1 MSKIEKIRPAAINKD
16 ISPRAVD
23 QQGNRLV
30 VNPYLDRLN
39 SRFRSAETAELMA
52 EQNIPGTVV
61 KTNSALPATGTN
73 LTIGCFTDREAGRFI
88 TFNYNSLGV
97 HGIYTYNPITNTW
110 ATIIQSSLLAFSSDP
125 RYRITGVG
133 IVQNNLYFADGL
145 NPSRHIDLTH
155 NYAGITVDAPI
166 NLYKRPPVKGPKLVV
181 GFNSITADLST
192 GSNIIQ
198 IATGLS
204 DGDIDW
210 TSFKDIDL
218 AWFTDFG
225 SSYEFSESSKIYVL
239 NEVLNEGQTYYLNL
253 SLNIGTNIQ
262 IAYITSGGTI
272 HSYSANL
279 SGLEQN
285 VPIVIPSGV
294 NRVGLFASINGS
306 GLPSSGTGAQTSE
319 ILHFSLLVDSDHLIN
334 DTSKPTSSI
343 AKNIY
348 QFSTRYLFKQNEV
361 SALSQWSNPV
371 NAYPSDTLSKFLFNG
386 MEMTIYLQ
394 DEIQSIVSKV
404 QLLYRK
410 NNSANWYLYSEHL
423 PGAFTSGALVTRFFD
438 DNSSTIIPLSE
449 TSKLYDSV
457 PLLSKALAAFKNRNF
472 AIADKEGYDISTI
485 QDYTVSKTQEL
496 VLLSLKEGADF
507 SYSIIY
513 YDKDM
518 RTMGA
523 TALKKVTIQ
532 YETGLSTGVDL
543 SLRTVSRIVFN
554 DNNHPAWAKY
564 VTVARTKEQNY
575 ESYMQIPVKVT
586 FYVSEGELKDAAGSL
601 ITLPG
606 HAEKYNNG
614 KVYLNDLPNNSS
626 RKFYK
631 IHWQTPENIPF
642 IPDSECFIRVITP
655 LTGLTKEDTTSVIAF
670 DGVSII
676 TNNIGNLN
684 WASSGYT
691 PADGLLIE
699 VFKFKKVP
707 EKLLYELSQ
716 FTQTLP
722 VTLPFTAPSD
732 IYDWDAYVNDI
743 NIPYA
748 AKHLFKNMKIDSEAT
763 DAVYNISALL
773 LQKNSETPS
782 GIFNNVEGSQ
792 DTKNSTY
799 SSFASEQASN
809 TPDYT
814 RIPDYPGRAIAYNPS
829 PKQLTRKTTVRFSDT
844 FIQDSRINGL
854 SSFSGTNEVSLPTYR
869 SPIKKLQPAGNVLL
883 AIHERT
889 TTSIYV
895 GEGFIK
901 NADGTE
907 VLAKTDS
914 VIGQERELTMG
925 LGAYHAE
932 SVAEWGSIV
941 FGFDLFKGIV
951 WRYDNNGQVPVSD
964 FGMKAYFY
972 QKAND
977 YLQYKDTVA
986 ILGGIDPFH
995 KEYII
1000 HFPAAGAFAAE
1011 TWAFNF
1017 ATNEWVGR
1025 FSFVP
1030 ECMGHINNL
1039 FVSFKNGQLW
1049 AHNQD
1054 RTNYNT
1060 FYGVR
1065 YSRSVTIAVNPFPS
1079 QVKNYHAIQIS
1090 AEELTEGDI
1099 YTISNHANV
1108 AAFPG
1113 SGSAGTRYVALD
1125 TRKSYTWNGA
1135 SYDNISEVQ
1144 IFTAVNRE
1152 GQSTYMKRK
1161 EFEKMEG
1168 LFYSWILKDL
1178 NTPTGLMTGSQLK
1191 LRDGKDMLSQ
1201 VLDVTLTNNSKS
1213 VARQH
1218 YFNITYEHSKM
1229 SV

>member
-166 NLYKRPPVKGPKLVV
+166 NLYKRPPVKGPLLKPGFSIISTSNFSSGWTNV
-181 GFNSITADLST
+181 GAGTAWTL
-192 GSNIIQ
+192 GSNI
-198 IATGLS
+198 
-204 DGDIDW
+204 
-210 TSFKDIDL
+210 
-218 AWFTDFG
+218 
-225 SSYEFSESSKIYVL
+225 
-239 NEVLNEGQTYYLNL
+239 
-253 SLNIGTNIQ
+253 
-262 IAYITSGGTI
+262 
-272 HSYSANL
+272 HANL
-279 SGLEQN
+279 
-285 VPIVIPSGV
+285 
-294 NRVGLFASINGS
+294 VGLGETSTLARRTATIIPGTYRLTVEVVTKTASSDLRVLWLNASNAILNTDS
-306 GLPSSGTGAQTSE
+306 ISGTGTIELTSVAPAGSVYVAFRLMSTYEPGSAE
-319 ILHFSLLVDSDHLIN
+319 IASVFGYSEGYLVN
-334 DTSKPTSSI
+334 DTSKKTSSI

-575 ESYMQIPVKVT
+575 ESYMQIPVKPT
-586 FYVSEGELKDAAGSL
+586 FYMSEGDLKDAAGAT
-601 ITLPG
+601 ITLP
-606 HAEKYNNG
+606 ANSEKYNNG
-614 KVYLNDLPNNSS
+614 KVYRNALPNNSS
-626 RKFYK
+626 LQFYK

-670 DGVSII
+670 DGVSLI

-914 VIGQERELTMG
+914 VIGQERELTLG

-1039 FVSFKNGQLW
+1039 FVSFKDGQLW

-1125 TRKSYTWNGA
+1125 TGKSYTWNGA

-1178 NTPTGLMTGSQLK
+1178 NTPNGLMTGSQLK

-1218 YFNITYEHSKM
+1218 YFNISYEHSKM